1 MKLSV
6 LSLAVLFL
14 AQQQPQTVRGRIEG
28 SVLRENT
35 TEPVSGA
42 RITLTRVNAAGA
54 AVPTAGT
61 LNTFLINPTPN
72 VPPAPGPAPNAPP
85 PPNQPPPQAE
95 PIPPVTTDRS
105 GKFVVPDLDEGTY
118 RLAVTLNG
126 YVKQEYGQR
135 SFTGQGTT
143 LTVGKGEAVVLK
155 DPIRMTRAGNISGR
169 LTDNNGQ
176 PASGVPVQVLK
187 VTYNAQGIRLFQSA
201 GAARTNDR
209 GEYRLYWLTPGRYL
223 LTAGTPPGPA
233 PGQGPGGAPSPN
245 ETPDPFVFTYYPGTT
260 DLSRANVVEVK
271 AGSDSPMDFV
281 VPRTQLFKITGRV
294 VGANNG
300 PNAPQVG
307 LSLGFLRVE
316 GGSGFIMQSQTYNPA
331 TGTFVF
337 RNVVPGS
344 YALQASAGATSARA
358 AVEVVNSDVEVDLN
372 LSGGVSIE
380 GKVQIAGGG
389 PLPSGPGNNV
399 NIQFRPIMKG
409 VTHWV
414 GAVPGAPVTPADGTF
429 RLDRV
434 LPGEYRPVVAA
445 AGHYVKEL
453 RFENRDVFGSTIEL
467 SDSRSDASRIEVV
480 LSSAVGQI
488 DGLVTDDKGQPMLG
502 VQAVLIPNQNRGRT
516 ELFKAAA
523 TDQSGRFSMKDVAP
537 GEYKLF
543 AWEGIDNFGY
553 FEPSFIAPY
562 EVLGKAVK
570 VDEGAR
576 LSLETKVI
584 PEKQ

>member
-1 MKLSV
+1 
-6 LSLAVLFL
+6 
-14 AQQQPQTVRGRIEG
+14 
-28 SVLRENT
+28 
-35 TEPVSGA
+35 
-42 RITLTRVNAAGA
+42 
-54 AVPTAGT
+54 
-61 LNTFLINPTPN
+61 
-72 VPPAPGPAPNAPP
+72 
-85 PPNQPPPQAE
+85 
-95 PIPPVTTDRS
+95 
-105 GKFVVPDLDEGTY
+105 VVPDLDEGTY
-118 RLAVTLNG
+118 RIAVTLNG

-143 LTVGKGEAVVLK
+143 LTVGKGEALVLK

-176 PASGVPVQVLK
+176 PASGVPVQVLR
-187 VTYNAQGIRLFQSA
+187 VTYNAQGIRLFQAA
-201 GAARTNDR
+201 GTSRTNDR
-209 GEYRLYWLTPGRYL
+209 GEYRLYWLTPGRYYL
-223 LTAGTPPGPA
+223 IAGTPPGPA
-233 PGQGPGGAPSPN
+233 PGQGPGGPPSPN
-245 ETPDPFVFTYYPGTT
+245 ETPDPFVLTYYPGTT
-260 DLSRANVVEVK
+260 DLSRASIVDVK

-281 VPRTQLFKITGRV
+281 VPRTQLFKIRGRV
-294 VGANNG
+294 IGANNG

-316 GGSGFIMQSQTYNPA
+316 GGSGFITQTQTYNSA

-344 YALQASAGATSARA
+344 YALQANAGATAARA

-389 PLPSGPGNNV
+389 ALPSGPGNNV
-399 NIQFRPIMKG
+399 NVQFRPIMKG

-445 AGHYVKEL
+445 LGHYVKEL
-453 RFENRDVFGSTIEL
+453 RFESRDVLGSTIEL
-467 SDSRSDASRIEVV
+467 SDDRPDATRLEVV
-480 LSSAVGQI
+480 LSPAVGQI
-488 DGLVTDDKGQPMLG
+488 DGFVTDDKGQPMLG

-523 TDQSGRFSMKDVAP
+523 TDQSGRFSMKD
-537 GEYKLF
+537 
-543 AWEGIDNFGY
+543 FGY

-562 EVLGKAVK
+562 EALGKAVK

-576 LSLETKVI
+576 LNLETKVI
-584 PEKQ
+584 PEKR